1 MKNKTWLITGAAR
14 GLGLSIAKSALSAG
28 YNVVATAR
36 DTDSLKSKLGTK
48 NQHLLILPLDVT
60 NGTQIAATIAA
71 ACDHFGGIDVLIN
84 NAGYGLLGAF
94 EQTQKTQ
101 IEHQFSTNVFGVFDM
116 CRAVLPVMRK
126 NRSGHIFNISSIAGV
141 NAMAGASVYSA
152 SKFAVSGFSEA
163 LAQEVAGFGI
173 KVTAVQ
179 PGAFQTDFLDPS
191 SAHFADQGIEDY
203 NAFSE
208 KIVAASNANNHQQK
222 GDPDKLAQAL
232 LSLSNDADVPPRFLA
247 GSDAI
252 NMANSRLATL
262 GAELQNW
269 ENLSRSTDNG

>member
-101 IEHQFSTNVFGVFDM
+101 IEHQFSTNVFGVFEM

-126 NRSGHIFNISSIAGV
+126 KRSGHIFNISSIAGV

-262 GAELQNW
+262 GAELQSW

>member
-60 NGTQIAATIAA
+60 NGAQIAETIAA

-101 IEHQFSTNVFGVFDM
+101 IEHQFSTNVFGVFEM

-126 NRSGHIFNISSIAGV
+126 KRSGHIFNISSIAGV

-232 LSLSNDADVPPRFLA
+232 LTLSNDADVPPRFLA
-247 GSDAI
+247 GADAI

>member
-101 IEHQFSTNVFGVFDM
+101 IEHQFSTNVFGVFEM

-126 NRSGHIFNISSIAGV
+126 KRSGHIFNISSIAGV

>member
-48 NQHLLILPLDVT
+48 NQHFLILPLDVT

-101 IEHQFSTNVFGVFDM
+101 IEHQFSTNVFGVFEM

-126 NRSGHIFNISSIAGV
+126 KRSGHIFNISSIAGV

-232 LSLSNDADVPPRFLA
+232 LTLSNDADVPPRFLA
-247 GSDAI
+247 GADAI

>member
-101 IEHQFSTNVFGVFDM
+101 IEHQFSTNVFGVFEM

-126 NRSGHIFNISSIAGV
+126 KRSGHIFNISSIAGV

-232 LSLSNDADVPPRFLA
+232 LTLSNDADVPPRFLA
-247 GSDAI
+247 GADAI

>member
-101 IEHQFSTNVFGVFDM
+101 IEHQFSTNVFGVFEM

-126 NRSGHIFNISSIAGV
+126 KRSGHIFNISSIAGV

-232 LSLSNDADVPPRFLA
+232 LTLSNDADVPPRFLA

>member
-126 NRSGHIFNISSIAGV
+126 KRSGHIFNISSIAGV

-232 LSLSNDADVPPRFLA
+232 LTLSNDADVPPRFLA

>member
-36 DTDSLKSKLGTK
+36 DTDSLKSKLGNK

-101 IEHQFSTNVFGVFDM
+101 IEHQFSTNVFGVFEM

-126 NRSGHIFNISSIAGV
+126 KRSGHIFNISSIAGV

-222 GDPDKLAQAL
+222 GDPDKLALAL
-232 LSLSNDADVPPRFLA
+232 LTLSNDADVPPRFLA

>member
-101 IEHQFSTNVFGVFDM
+101 IEHQFSTNVFGVFEM

-126 NRSGHIFNISSIAGV
+126 KRSGHIFNISSIAGV

-222 GDPDKLAQAL
+222 GDPDKLALAL
-232 LSLSNDADVPPRFLA
+232 LTLSNDADVPPRFLA